1 MKRIRGIVG
10 LLILLAGLAAV
21 AVAGAAGFAKI
32 YALPV
37 SGELSIVNT
46 EANAIWRPCV
56 LSVMLPNAAARTVT
70 VYRVSGN
77 LSYAVG
83 RSEATAQTFV
93 YECPAHYWCGVSN
106 GVKVTVSPACTGV
119 VEIICE

>member
-1 MKRIRGIVG
+1 MKRLPGFAG
-10 LLILLAGLAAV
+10 LLVLLAGLTAV
-21 AVAGAAGFAKI
+21 ALAGAAGYARI

-46 EANAIWRPCV
+46 EANATWRPCV
-56 LSVMLPNAAARTVT
+56 LSVILPNVAARTVT

-119 VEIICE
+119 VEVICE